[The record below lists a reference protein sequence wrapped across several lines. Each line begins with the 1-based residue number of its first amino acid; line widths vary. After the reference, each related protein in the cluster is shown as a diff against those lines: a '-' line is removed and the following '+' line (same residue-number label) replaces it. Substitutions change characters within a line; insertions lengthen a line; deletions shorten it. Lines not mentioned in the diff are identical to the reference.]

1 MLVKY
6 YIGSLILCSSI
17 MSLNQLTLDQRKP
30 WLDVRVEDLRAE
42 NVSVD
47 TQLTAQNVTVNG
59 TLIASISPSL
69 LPNSGVT
76 AGTYT
81 DATVTVNSKG
91 LVTAASSGT
100 SSNTRYLYNGGMSP
114 ETNPSSTI
122 LLTATSPYGAFII
135 PANTF
140 NSSTGFILTLR
151 GKYTASISNTLN
163 LGYAI
168 GPVGSPVSIPLID
181 NASTSNTGALLL
193 GAGFEFIVQSLTGS
207 QTTLL
212 YSCAPSTTTT
222 SVTSRNTHTYSGPT
236 NIPLQIIPAVSV
248 TSPDAGATLTQMVC
262 TLQLVTPL

>member
-1 MLVKY
+1 M
-6 YIGSLILCSSI
+6 SI
-17 MSLNQLTLDQRKP
+17 NQLTLNQRKP
-30 WLDVRVEDLRAE
+30 WLDVRVEDLT
-42 NVSVD
+42 VD
-47 TQLTAQNVTVNG
+47 GTLTASVSQ
-59 TLIASISPSL
+59 SSL
-69 LPNSGVT
+69 PDSGVT

-81 DATVTVNSKG
+81 DASLTVNSKG
-91 LVTAASSGT
+91 LITSAASGT

-114 ETNPSSTI
+114 ETNPSSTLI
-122 LLTATSPYGAFII
+122 LTATSPYGAFIL

-151 GKYTASISNTLN
+151 GKYTASISNSLN

-168 GPVGSPVSIPLID
+168 GPVGSPVSIPLVD

-212 YSCAPSTTTT
+212 YSCAPSTTTA

-236 NIPLQIIPAVSV
+236 NIPLQIIPTVSI
-248 TSPDAGATLTQMVC
+248 TSPDAGASLTQLVC
-262 TLQLVTPL
+262 TLQLVTIQ